1 VKTISKIH
9 IFFFFCI
16 IIKIILSCLIISC
29 GSTSNLPWFITC
41 KNLHLGLHHLWSN
54 NCLHYYS
61 ATSSYCLQKNAQKGP
76 TKSFSPHAASQQKTP
91 FFFFFFFFFLFFKAS
106 TRSYTKLLAS
116 KGSIPQCMATCVD
129 KYKSKQVGPTVRLVK
144 YKSLTLQVS
153 LLGR

>member
-1 VKTISKIH
+1 VDRPRTYHDLLLAKTYTWVCTI
-9 IFFFFCI
+9 C
-16 IIKIILSCLIISC
+16 
-29 GSTSNLPWFITC
+29 
-41 KNLHLGLHHLWSN
+41 
-54 NCLHYYS
+54 
-61 ATSSYCLQKNAQKGP
+61 GP
-76 TKSFSPHAASQQKTP
+76 TTVFTTTRLLLLIVFKKTHKRDQLKASALTQQANKKPP
-91 FFFFFFFFFLFFKAS
+91 FFSYFFFFFLFFKAS